1 MDSGQNQSKHL
12 WNQMVVGILGPFFLY
27 FEQVTDLVK
36 NLKSLTFI
44 MCQTRLVEI
53 KA

>member
-12 WNQMVVGILGPFFLY
+12 WNQMVVGILAPFSCH
-27 FEQVTDLVK
+27 FEQVTDLVE

-44 MCQTRLVEI
+44 MCQMRLVEI
-53 KA
+53 RA